1 MEIFQQCLTEAL
13 KFVIL
18 AFIAGAGI
26 LARKYLVP
34 LMREWIDK
42 IQKMS
47 EKAGLQLTDAQLETA
62 RELIR
67 DLVSSA
73 YRLKLGDKIDD
84 AKQYVNDMAK
94 TELGK
99 LGIEL
104 SDELIDELRRA
115 ALGQLE
121 LTIESIKKPEEPE
134 EPEEP
139 EN

>member
-13 KFVIL
+13 KFIIL

-34 LMREWIDK
+34 LMREWIDI

-84 AKQYVNDMAK
+84 AKKYVNDMAK

-134 EPEEP
+134 
-139 EN
+139 N

>member
-13 KFVIL
+13 KFIIL

-26 LARKYLVP
+26 LARKYLIP

-47 EKAGLQLTDAQLETA
+47 EKAGIQLTDAQLETA

-121 LTIESIKKPEEPE
+121 LTIEEIKKPQEPK
-134 EPEEP
+134 
-139 EN
+139 N

>member
-13 KFVIL
+13 KFIIL

-62 RELIR
+62 RGLIR

-73 YRLKLGDKIDD
+73 YRLKLGDKIED
-84 AKQYVNDMAK
+84 AKQYVNDKAK

-121 LTIESIKKPEEPE
+121 LTIEEVKKTET
-134 EPEEP
+134 P

>member
-13 KFVIL
+13 KFIIL

-121 LTIESIKKPEEPE
+121 LTIESIKEPQ
-134 EPEEP
+134 EPVEP

>member
-13 KFVIL
+13 KFIIL

-121 LTIESIKKPEEPE
+121 LTIKSIKEPQ
-134 EPEEP
+134 EP

>member
-13 KFVIL
+13 KFIIL

-47 EKAGLQLTDAQLETA
+47 EKTGLQLTDAQLETA
-62 RELIR
+62 RGLIR

-84 AKQYVNDMAK
+84 VKQYVNDMAK

-121 LTIESIKKPEEPE
+121 LTIEAIKEPE
-134 EPEEP
+134 EPVEP

>member
-13 KFVIL
+13 KFIIL

-84 AKQYVNDMAK
+84 AKKYVNDMAK

-134 EPEEP
+134 
-139 EN
+139 N

>member
-13 KFVIL
+13 KFIIL

-62 RELIR
+62 RGLIR

-73 YRLKLGDKIDD
+73 YRLKLGDKIED

-121 LTIESIKKPEEPE
+121 LTIESIK

>member
-13 KFVIL
+13 KFIIL

-121 LTIESIKKPEEPE
+121 LTIESIKEPQ
-134 EPEEP
+134 EPK
-139 EN
+139 N

>member
-13 KFVIL
+13 KFIIL

-84 AKQYVNDMAK
+84 AKKYVNDMAK

-121 LTIESIKKPEEPE
+121 LTIEAIKKPEEPE
-134 EPEEP
+134 EPE
-139 EN
+139 N

>member
-13 KFVIL
+13 KFIIL

-121 LTIESIKKPEEPE
+121 LTIEEIKKPQ
-134 EPEEP
+134 EP

>member
-13 KFVIL
+13 KFIIL
-18 AFIAGAGI
+18 AFIAGAGV

-62 RELIR
+62 RGLIR

-121 LTIESIKKPEEPE
+121 LTIEEIKKP
-134 EPEEP
+134 
-139 EN
+139 

>member
-13 KFVIL
+13 KFIIL

-47 EKAGLQLTDAQLETA
+47 EKVGLQLTDAQLETA
-62 RELIR
+62 RGLIR

-121 LTIESIKKPEEPE
+121 LTIEEIKKPKEPK
-134 EPEEP
+134 
-139 EN
+139 N

>member
-13 KFVIL
+13 KFIIL

-62 RELIR
+62 RGLIR

-121 LTIESIKKPEEPE
+121 LTIEASK

>member
-13 KFVIL
+13 KFIIL

-84 AKQYVNDMAK
+84 AKKYVNDMAK

-121 LTIESIKKPEEPE
+121 LTIEATK

>member
-13 KFVIL
+13 KFIIL

-121 LTIESIKKPEEPE
+121 LTIESIKEPK
-134 EPEEP
+134 EP

>member
-13 KFVIL
+13 KFIIL
-18 AFIAGAGI
+18 AFIAGVGI

-84 AKQYVNDMAK
+84 AKKYVNDMAK

-99 LGIEL
+99 LDIEL

-121 LTIESIKKPEEPE
+121 LTIEEIKKPQ
-134 EPEEP
+134 EP

>member
-84 AKQYVNDMAK
+84 AKQYVNNMAK

-121 LTIESIKKPEEPE
+121 LTIEEIKKPQ
-134 EPEEP
+134 EP

>member
-13 KFVIL
+13 KFIIL

-47 EKAGLQLTDAQLETA
+47 EKAGLQLTDAQLEIA

-121 LTIESIKKPEEPE
+121 LTIEEIKKPQ
-134 EPEEP
+134 EP

>member
-121 LTIESIKKPEEPE
+121 LTIEAIKKPEEPE
-134 EPEEP
+134 EPE
-139 EN
+139 N

>member
-13 KFVIL
+13 KFIIL

-62 RELIR
+62 RGLIR

-73 YRLKLGDKIDD
+73 YRLKRGDKIDD

-121 LTIESIKKPEEPE
+121 LTIESIKEPQ
-134 EPEEP
+134 EP

>member
-13 KFVIL
+13 KFIIL

-47 EKAGLQLTDAQLETA
+47 EKAGLQLTDAQLEIA

-84 AKQYVNDMAK
+84 AKKYVNDMAK

-121 LTIESIKKPEEPE
+121 LTIESIKEPQ
-134 EPEEP
+134 EP

>member
-13 KFVIL
+13 KFIIL

-121 LTIESIKKPEEPE
+121 LTIESIKEPE

>member
-13 KFVIL
+13 KFIIL

-47 EKAGLQLTDAQLETA
+47 EKAGLQLTDAQLDTA
-62 RELIR
+62 RGLIR

-121 LTIESIKKPEEPE
+121 LTIEAIK

>member
-13 KFVIL
+13 KFIIL

-121 LTIESIKKPEEPE
+121 LTIESIKKPQ
-134 EPEEP
+134 EP

>member
-13 KFVIL
+13 KFIIL

-47 EKAGLQLTDAQLETA
+47 EKAGLQLTDAPLETA

-121 LTIESIKKPEEPE
+121 LTIEAIK

>member
-84 AKQYVNDMAK
+84 AKKYVNDMAK

-121 LTIESIKKPEEPE
+121 LTIESIKKPQ

>member
-104 SDELIDELRRA
+104 SDELIDEFRRA

-121 LTIESIKKPEEPE
+121 LTIEEIKKPQ
-134 EPEEP
+134 EP

>member
-121 LTIESIKKPEEPE
+121 LTIESIKKPQ
-134 EPEEP
+134 EP

>member
-13 KFVIL
+13 KFIIL

-47 EKAGLQLTDAQLETA
+47 EKVGLQLTDAQLETA

-121 LTIESIKKPEEPE
+121 LTIEAIKEPQ
-134 EPEEP
+134 EP

>member
-13 KFVIL
+13 KFIIL

-42 IQKMS
+42 IQKMN
-47 EKAGLQLTDAQLETA
+47 EKAGLRLTDAQLETA
-62 RELIR
+62 RGLIR

-121 LTIESIKKPEEPE
+121 LTIEEVKKTET
-134 EPEEP
+134 P

>member
-13 KFVIL
+13 KFIIL

-62 RELIR
+62 RELIH

-121 LTIESIKKPEEPE
+121 LTIEEIKKPQ
-134 EPEEP
+134 EP

>member
-13 KFVIL
+13 KFIIL
-18 AFIAGAGI
+18 AFIAGAGV

-121 LTIESIKKPEEPE
+121 LTIESIKEPQ
-134 EPEEP
+134 EP

>member
-13 KFVIL
+13 KFIIL

-42 IQKMS
+42 IRKMN
-47 EKAGLQLTDAQLETA
+47 EKAGLRLTDAQLETA
-62 RELIR
+62 RGLIR

-115 ALGQLE
+115 ALSQLE
-121 LTIESIKKPEEPE
+121 LTIEAIKKPEEPE
-134 EPEEP
+134 
-139 EN
+139 N

>member
-13 KFVIL
+13 KFIIL

-84 AKQYVNDMAK
+84 AKQYVNNMAK

-121 LTIESIKKPEEPE
+121 LTIESIKEPQ
-134 EPEEP
+134 EP

>member
-13 KFVIL
+13 KFIIL

-47 EKAGLQLTDAQLETA
+47 EKVGLQLTDAQLETA
-62 RELIR
+62 RGLIR

-121 LTIESIKKPEEPE
+121 LTIEEIKKPQ
-134 EPEEP
+134 EP

>member
-13 KFVIL
+13 KFIIL

-47 EKAGLQLTDAQLETA
+47 EKAGLQLTDAQLEIA
-62 RELIR
+62 RGLIR

-73 YRLKLGDKIDD
+73 YRRKLGDKIDD

-121 LTIESIKKPEEPE
+121 LTIEAIKKPEEPE
-134 EPEEP
+134 EPE
-139 EN
+139 N

>member
-13 KFVIL
+13 KFIIL

-62 RELIR
+62 RGLIR

-73 YRLKLGDKIDD
+73 YRLKLGDKIED
-84 AKQYVNDMAK
+84 AKQYVNDKAK

-104 SDELIDELRRA
+104 SDELIDEFRRA

-121 LTIESIKKPEEPE
+121 LTIEEIKKPQ
-134 EPEEP
+134 EP

>member
-13 KFVIL
+13 KFIIL

-62 RELIR
+62 RGLIR

-115 ALGQLE
+115 ALSQLE
-121 LTIESIKKPEEPE
+121 LTIEAIKKPEEPE
-134 EPEEP
+134 
-139 EN
+139 N

>member
-13 KFVIL
+13 KFIIL

-62 RELIR
+62 RELIL

-121 LTIESIKKPEEPE
+121 LTIESIKEPQ
-134 EPEEP
+134 EP